1 VFQEENVPQKPYWA
15 EMMES
20 AMSHLIPRRHI
31 LAGLAALGLGGPASR
46 ARAAS
51 EAPAHPLAERLAAYA
66 DGLRYSDIDAATI
79 EAVKSHLIDTL
90 GCGIAAFDERPVR
103 VCRDVALAGAGG
115 SATIIGTDRR
125 TSPDLAAFANGG
137 AARYY
142 DLNDVYVNRL
152 TIHPSDT
159 ISACLAIA
167 ETERAS
173 GRALI
178 TAIVLAYEIN
188 CRLLDAFDITT
199 RGWDPP
205 VFGLP
210 AMALAAG
217 KLMKLA
223 PEKLTQAVN
232 ISINDHIP
240 MGQTRVQTLSDWKGL
255 AAAEAAR
262 NAVFAAL
269 LARGGLSGP
278 APIFER
284 RAGFF
289 QQVSGPADVDVDAF
303 GGRGMPFRIN
313 ACGMKPYPAVV
324 WAQTAIEAG
333 IAVAREAD
341 GLDRITAI
349 EIAATR
355 RGYQMTG
362 SEPEKWAPDT
372 RETADHSM
380 PYITARA
387 MFDGEVTNDS
397 YAPDKLRDPR
407 ILAFMRKITVK
418 EDPALTALMG
428 DAVPTRVTAILDD
441 GRRIS
446 RQVDDVPGFA
456 GRPMRRADVDRKFRG
471 NVGKRW
477 SGERIQSVLDALWRL
492 DGADHLSLLLSTFS
506 DQANP

>member
-1 VFQEENVPQKPYWA
+1 MARSAAAAPTLENA
-15 EMMES
+15 MS
-20 AMSHLIPRRHI
+20 AMIPRRRV
-31 LAGLAALGLGGPASR
+31 LAGMATLGLAGPA
-46 ARAAS
+46 ARAAGV
-51 EAPAHPLAERLAAYA
+51 ETPEHPLAERLAVYA
-66 DGLRYSDIDAATI
+66 DGLRYADIDAATI
-79 EAVKSHLIDTL
+79 ETAKSHLIDTL
-90 GCGIAAFDERPVR
+90 GCGIAAFDEGPVR
-103 VCRDVALAGAGG
+103 ICREVALAGGG
-115 SATIIGTDRR
+115 GGATVIGTGRR
-125 TSPDLAAFANGG
+125 ASPDLAAFANGG

-159 ISACLAIA
+159 ISACLALA

-173 GRALI
+173 GQDLI
-178 TAIVLAYEIN
+178 AAIVLAYEVN
-188 CRLLDAFDITT
+188 CRLLDAFDITS

-210 AMALAAG
+210 AVALAAG
-217 KLMKLA
+217 KLMKL
-223 PEKLTQAVN
+223 PPGKLAQAVN
-232 ISINDHIP
+232 LAINDHVP

-269 LARGGLSGP
+269 LARGGLTGP
-278 APIFER
+278 APIFEG

-289 QQVSGPADVDVDAF
+289 QLLSGPADIDVGAF
-303 GGRGMPFRIN
+303 GRRGIPFRIN

-333 IAVAREAD
+333 IAVAREAQS
-341 GLDRITAI
+341 LDRIRAI
-349 EIAATR
+349 EVAATK

-387 MFDGEVTNDS
+387 MLDGEITNDS
-397 YAPDKLRDPR
+397 YTPAKLRDPG
-407 ILAFMRKITVK
+407 ILAFMRKITVR
-418 EDPALTALMG
+418 EDPALTAMMG
-428 DAVPTRVTAILDD
+428 DLVPTRITATLDD
-441 GRRIS
+441 GRRIT

-456 GRPMRRADVDRKFRG
+456 ARPMGRADVERKFHS

-477 SGERIQSVLDALWRL
+477 PAERTQSILAALWGLERAGDL
-492 DGADHLSLLLSTFS
+492 TPLLGMLSPP
-506 DQANP
+506 ANP

>member
-1 VFQEENVPQKPYWA
+1 MPPA
-15 EMMES
+15 
-20 AMSHLIPRRHI
+20 IRRRHV
-31 LAGLAALGLGGPASR
+31 LAAAAALGFGGLLAR
-46 ARAAS
+46 TRAAA

-66 DGLRYSDIDAATI
+66 DGMRYSDIDAATI
-79 EAVKSHLIDTL
+79 EAAKSHLIDTL

-103 VCRDVALAGAGG
+103 ICREVALAGASGA
-115 SATIIGTDRR
+115 ATIIGTDRR
-125 TSPDLAAFANGG
+125 ASPDLAAFANGG

-142 DLNDVYVNRL
+142 DLNDVYVSRL

-167 ETERAS
+167 EVERAS
-173 GRALI
+173 GQALI

-199 RGWDPP
+199 RGWDGP

-210 AMALAAG
+210 AVALAAG
-217 KLMKLA
+217 KLMKLP
-223 PEKLTQAVN
+223 PERLTQAVN

-240 MGQTRVQTLSDWKGL
+240 MIQTRVQSLSDWKGV

-269 LARGGLSGP
+269 LARAGLTGP
-278 APIFER
+278 APIFEG

-289 QQVSGPADVDVDAF
+289 QQVSGPADIDVDAF
-303 GGRGMPFRIN
+303 GRRGIPFRIN

-324 WAQTAIEAG
+324 YAQTAIVAG
-333 IAVAREAD
+333 VTVAQEVTSKA
-341 GLDRITAI
+341 GSLDRVAAV
-349 EIAATR
+349 EIATTR
-355 RGYQMTG
+355 RGYQQTG

-380 PYITARA
+380 PYIAARA
-387 MFDGEVTNDS
+387 MFDGEVTNNS

-407 ILAFMRKITVK
+407 VLAFMRKITVR
-418 EDPALTALMG
+418 EDPALTALTG

-456 GRPMRRADVDRKFRG
+456 GRPMRRADVELKFRG
-471 NVGKRW
+471 NVAKRW
-477 SGERIQSVLDALWRL
+477 PAERLQSILDALWGL
-492 DGADHLSLLLSTFS
+492 DQATDLAGLLGKLAF
-506 DQANP
+506 QANP

>member
-1 VFQEENVPQKPYWA
+1 
-15 EMMES
+15 
-20 AMSHLIPRRHI
+20 MSHLIPRRHV
-31 LAGLAALGLGGPASR
+31 LVGMAAFGLGGLASR
-46 ARAAS
+46 AAAA
-51 EAPAHPLAERLAAYA
+51 APKAPVYPLAERLAAYA
-66 DGLRYSDIDAATI
+66 DGLRHSDIDAATI
-79 EAVKSHLIDTL
+79 EVVKSHLIDTL

-103 VCRDVALAGAGG
+103 ICRDVALAAAGQGSGGG
-115 SATIIGTDRR
+115 SGGGATIIGTDARV
-125 TSPDLAAFANGG
+125 SPDLAAFANGG

-167 ETERAS
+167 EIERAS
-173 GRALI
+173 GQELI

-199 RGWDPP
+199 RGWDAP

-210 AMALAAG
+210 AVALAAG
-217 KLMKLA
+217 KLMRLSPHRLA
-223 PEKLTQAVN
+223 QAVN

-240 MGQTRVQTLSDWKGL
+240 MIQTRVQTLSDWKGL

-269 LARGGLSGP
+269 LARGGLTGP
-278 APIFER
+278 APIFEG

-289 QQVSGPADVDVDAF
+289 QQVSGPADIDVEAF
-303 GGRGMPFRIN
+303 GRRGIPFRIN

-324 WAQTAIEAG
+324 WAQTAIDAG
-333 IAVAREAD
+333 IAVARAAG

-418 EDPALTALMG
+418 EDPALTALQG

-456 GRPMRRADVDRKFRG
+456 GRPMQRADVERKFRG
-471 NVGKRW
+471 NVGKRLAD
-477 SGERIQSVLDALWRL
+477 ERTRSILDALWGL
-492 DGADHLSLLLSTFS
+492 DGADDLPSLLGKFS
-506 DQANP
+506 VRANP

>member
-1 VFQEENVPQKPYWA
+1 LTVPPA
-15 EMMES
+15 
-20 AMSHLIPRRHI
+20 IRRRHV
-31 LAGLAALGLGGPASR
+31 LAAAAALGLAGLASR
-46 ARAAS
+46 ARA

-79 EAVKSHLIDTL
+79 EAAKSHLIDTL

-103 VCRDVALAGAGG
+103 ICREVALAGAGG
-115 SATIIGTDRR
+115 GATIIGTDRR
-125 TSPDLAAFANGG
+125 ASPDLAAFANGG

-142 DLNDVYVNRL
+142 DLNDVYVSRL

-167 ETERAS
+167 EIERAS
-173 GRALI
+173 GQALI

-188 CRLLDAFDITT
+188 CRLLDAFDIPT
-199 RGWDPP
+199 RGWDGP

-210 AMALAAG
+210 AVALAAG
-217 KLMKLA
+217 KLMKLP
-223 PEKLTQAVN
+223 PERLTQAVN

-240 MGQTRVQTLSDWKGL
+240 MIQTRVQSLSDWKGL

-269 LARGGLSGP
+269 LARAGLTGP
-278 APIFER
+278 APIFEG

-289 QQVSGPADVDVDAF
+289 QQVSGPADIDVDAF
-303 GGRGMPFRIN
+303 GRRGIPFRIN

-324 WAQTAIEAG
+324 YAQTAIVAG
-333 IAVAREAD
+333 ITVAQEVTSRA
-341 GLDRITAI
+341 GSLDRVAAV
-349 EIAATR
+349 EIATTH
-355 RGYQMTG
+355 RGYQQTG

-387 MFDGEVTNDS
+387 MFDGEVTNNS
-397 YAPDKLRDPR
+397 YAPEKLRDPR
-407 ILAFMRKITVK
+407 ILAFMRKITVR
-418 EDPALTALMG
+418 EDPALTTLTG

-456 GRPMRRADVDRKFRG
+456 GRPMRRADVERKFRG
-471 NVGKRW
+471 NVAKRW
-477 SGERIQSVLDALWRL
+477 PAERLQSILDALWGL
-492 DGADHLSLLLSTFS
+492 DQATDLAGLLGKLAF
-506 DQANP
+506 QANP

>member
-1 VFQEENVPQKPYWA
+1 
-15 EMMES
+15 M
-20 AMSHLIPRRHI
+20 RRREFI
-31 LAGLAALGLGGPASR
+31 TFLGSVAAAWPLAARAQEPAMP
-46 ARAAS
+46 AR
-51 EAPAHPLAERLAAYA
+51 PLADRLAAYA
-66 DGLRYSDIDAATI
+66 YELRYSDIDADTL

-90 GCGIAAFDERPVR
+90 GCAIAAFDENPVR
-103 VCRDVALAGAGG
+103 ICRELAVAGARGG
-115 SATIIGTDRR
+115 ATIIGTHARA
-125 TSPDLAAFANGG
+125 SPDLAAFANGG

-142 DLNDVYVNRL
+142 DLNDIYVNRL

-173 GRALI
+173 GQELI

-210 AMALAAG
+210 AVALAAG
-217 KLMKLA
+217 KLMKLS
-223 PEKLTQAVN
+223 PERLTQAVN

-240 MGQTRVQTLSDWKGL
+240 MIQTRVQTLSDWKGM

-269 LARGGLSGP
+269 LARGGLTGP
-278 APIFER
+278 SPIFEG

-289 QQVSGPADVDVDAF
+289 QQVSGPADIDLNTF
-303 GGRGMPFRIN
+303 GRRGIPFRIN

-324 WAQTAIEAG
+324 WSQTAIEAA
-333 IAVAREAD
+333 IAVARAAD

-349 EIAATR
+349 EVATTR
-355 RGYQMTG
+355 RGYQQTG

-407 ILAFMRKITVK
+407 ILAFMRKIAVK
-418 EDPALTALMG
+418 EDPALTALQG
-428 DAVPTRVTAILDD
+428 DKIPTRVTATLNE

-456 GRPMRRADVDRKFRG
+456 GRPMQRGDVERKFRS

-477 SGERIQSVLDALWRL
+477 SGERIQSVLAMLWGLDRAGDLSALLGRL
-492 DGADHLSLLLSTFS
+492 SV
-506 DQANP
+506 

>member
-1 VFQEENVPQKPYWA
+1 
-15 EMMES
+15 
-20 AMSHLIPRRHI
+20 MSYAISSYAISRRHF
-31 LAGLAALGLGGPASR
+31 LARMGALGFGSLASPA
-46 ARAAS
+46 ATAA
-51 EAPAHPLAERLAAYA
+51 PIHPLADRLAAYA
-66 DGLRYSDIDAATI
+66 DRLRYSDLDAATV

-90 GCGIAAFDERPVR
+90 GCAIAAFDERPVR
-103 VCRDVALAGAGG
+103 TCREVAIMAAGG
-115 SATIIGTDRR
+115 GSAGGGSSAPKGGATIIGTDRR
-125 TSPDLAAFANGG
+125 TSPDLAAFANWA

-142 DLNDVYVNRL
+142 DLNDVYVSRL

-159 ISACLAIA
+159 IGACLAVA

-173 GRALI
+173 GEDI
-178 TAIVLAYEIN
+178 VTAIVLAYEIN

-199 RGWDPP
+199 RGWDAP

-210 AMALAAG
+210 AVGLAAG
-217 KLMKLA
+217 KLMKLSV
-223 PEKLTQAVN
+223 EQLTQAVN
-232 ISINDHIP
+232 LSINDHIP
-240 MGQTRVQTLSDWKGL
+240 MIQTRVQSLSDWKGL

-269 LARGGLSGP
+269 LARGGITGP
-278 APIFER
+278 APIFEG

-289 QQVSGPADVDVDAF
+289 QQVSGPADIDVDAF
-303 GGRGMPFRIN
+303 GRDGIPFRIN

-333 IAVAREAD
+333 DAVARAAGD
-341 GLDRITAI
+341 LDRITAI

-355 RGYQMTG
+355 RGYQMAG
-362 SEPEKWAPDT
+362 SEPEKWNPDT
-372 RETADHSM
+372 RETADHSL

-397 YAPDKLRDPR
+397 YAADKLRDPH
-407 ILAFMRKITVK
+407 ILAFMRKITVR
-418 EDPALTALMG
+418 EDPVLTAQQG

-456 GRPMRRADVDRKFRG
+456 GRPMRRADVERKFRS

-477 SGERIQSVLDALWRL
+477 PGERTQSALEALWGLDRTDDLSFLLGRL
-492 DGADHLSLLLSTFS
+492 RTIT
-506 DQANP
+506 

>member
-1 VFQEENVPQKPYWA
+1 MPHP
-15 EMMES
+15 
-20 AMSHLIPRRHI
+20 IRRRDVI
-31 LAGLAALGLGGPASR
+31 LGMTACGLAGSASR
-46 ARAAS
+46 VHAAA
-51 EAPAHPLAERLAAYA
+51 APVRPLAERLAAYA
-66 DGLRYSDIDAATI
+66 DGLRYSDLDATTI
-79 EAVKSHLIDTL
+79 ETVKSHLIDTL
-90 GCGIAAFDERPVR
+90 GCGIAAFDEGPVR
-103 VCRDVALAGAGG
+103 TCREVALAAAGG
-115 SATIIGTDRR
+115 TAGATIIGTDRR
-125 TSPDLAAFANGG
+125 SSPDLAAFANGG
-137 AARYY
+137 AARYL

-159 ISACLAIA
+159 ISACLALA

-173 GRALI
+173 GQELI

-210 AMALAAG
+210 AVALAAG
-217 KLMKLA
+217 KLMRLP

-232 ISINDHIP
+232 LSLNDHIP
-240 MGQTRVQTLSDWKGL
+240 MIQTRTGNLSDWKGF

-269 LARGGLSGP
+269 LARGGLTGP
-278 APIFER
+278 APIFEG

-289 QQVSGPADVDVDAF
+289 KQVSGPADIDVGSF
-303 GGRGMPFRIN
+303 GARGIPFRIN
-313 ACGMKPYPAVV
+313 SCGMKPYPAVV
-324 WAQTAIEAG
+324 WAQTAIDAATAVAHEAG
-333 IAVAREAD
+333 
-341 GLDRITAI
+341 GLDRIRAI
-349 EIAATR
+349 EIAATK
-355 RGYQMTG
+355 RGYQMAG
-362 SEPEKWAPDT
+362 SEPEKWTPDT
-372 RETADHSM
+372 RETADHSL

-387 MFDGEVTNDS
+387 MFDGEVTNES

-418 EDPALTALMG
+418 EDPALTALQG

-456 GRPMRRADVDRKFRG
+456 GRPMQRADVERKFRS

-477 SGERIQSVLDALWRL
+477 PAERTRSLLAALWGL
-492 DGADHLSLLLSTFS
+492 EQTDHLGALLGRFS
-506 DQANP
+506 V

>member
-1 VFQEENVPQKPYWA
+1 
-15 EMMES
+15 MGMI
-20 AMSHLIPRRHI
+20 MSQVIPRRRV
-31 LAGLAALGLGGPASR
+31 LAGMAALGFAGLRSR
-46 ARAAS
+46 TAGAAP
-51 EAPAHPLAERLAAYA
+51 EAAAHPLAERLAGYA
-66 DGLRYSDIDAATI
+66 DRLRYSDLDAVTI

-90 GCGIAAFDERPVR
+90 GCAVAAFDEKPVR
-103 VCRDVALAGAGG
+103 ICREVALAGGRGG
-115 SATIIGTDRR
+115 ATVIGTGARV
-125 TSPDLAAFANGG
+125 SPDLAAFANGG

-142 DLNDVYVNRL
+142 DLNDVYVSRL

-159 ISACLAIA
+159 ISACLALA

-173 GRALI
+173 GRELI

-199 RGWDPP
+199 RGWDAP

-210 AMALAAG
+210 AVALAAG
-217 KLMKLA
+217 KLMKLP
-223 PEKLTQAVN
+223 PEKLIQAVN

-240 MGQTRVQTLSDWKGL
+240 MIQTRVQTLSDWKGL

-269 LARGGLSGP
+269 LARGGLTGP
-278 APIFER
+278 APIFEG

-289 QQVSGPADVDVDAF
+289 KQVSGPAEIDVGAF
-303 GGRGMPFRIN
+303 GRAGIAYRIN

-324 WAQTAIEAG
+324 WAQTAIDAAIAVVREAG
-333 IAVAREAD
+333 
-341 GLDRITAI
+341 GLDRIAAI

-355 RGYQMTG
+355 RGFQMTA

-380 PYITARA
+380 PYIAARA
-387 MFDGEVTNDS
+387 MFDGEITNES
-397 YAPDKLRDPR
+397 YSPEKLRDPR
-407 ILAFMRKITVK
+407 ILAFMHKIAVK
-418 EDPALTALMG
+418 EDPALTALQG

-441 GRRIS
+441 GRRIT

-456 GRPMRRADVDRKFRG
+456 GRPMQRGDVERKFRS

-477 SGERIQSVLDALWRL
+477 PRERIQTLLDALWGL
-492 DGADHLSLLLSTFS
+492 
-506 DQANP
+506 DQANDLVSLLGQLSA